1 MGIVA
6 RCGCPYGE
14 TLSADGKT
22 CGADPNSEPPLPACP
37 NAWDFTCENQRCIP
51 KTWVCDGDDDCLDN
65 SDETQNCTAPTCSEN
80 EFYCAPTARYVL
92 LSYNGTLIRTFKN
105 EQLNLDIVGILIM
118 ECSSI

>member
-14 TLSADGKT
+14 TLSTDGKT

-92 LSYNGTLIRTFKN
+92 LNFNATLNTFLN
-105 EQLNLDIVGILIM
+105 EHSNFDTSVICLMD
-118 ECSSI
+118 CFSI